1 MLTHKFNVK
10 FLDRFHLSVALIAV
24 LSVITSI
31 TACSGTEAVSETQ
44 TEPQR
49 DITEMEAIYW
59 ERIQESRMNFTR
71 ADIDFMY
78 GMIPHHTQALIMSRL
93 APENNASR
101 SVQTLAARIINAQG
115 DEIAL
120 MNQWLEDRG
129 QPVPEIH
136 IDGLEMMVHL
146 DMEMDDHNGHSHDS
160 HGHHS
165 MHDHS
170 DMPGMLSQQQLQE
183 LAAAEGTE
191 FDRKFLEF
199 MIEHHKGAIIMVDE
213 LFAADGAAS
222 DREMFDLASGINA
235 EQVTEIERMR
245 QMLEAIE

>member
-1 MLTHKFNVK
+1 MLTLNFTVNH
-10 FLDRFHLSVALIAV
+10 LARFSLPIVLIVV
-24 LSVITSI
+24 LSIFIST
-31 TACSGTEAVSETQ
+31 TACSGSEAVTETQ
-44 TEPQR
+44 AEPQR
-49 DITEMEAIYW
+49 DIAEMEAIYW
-59 ERIQESRMNFTR
+59 ERINESRMNFTR
-71 ADIDFMY
+71 ADVDFMY

-93 APENNASR
+93 APENDASR
-101 SVQTLAARIINAQG
+101 SVQTLALRIINAQG

-120 MNQWLEDRG
+120 MNQWLKDRG

-136 IDGLEMMVHL
+136 IEGLEMMVHL
-146 DMEMDDHNGHSHDS
+146 DTEMDDHNEHGHGS
-160 HGHHS
+160 HGHHI

-170 DMPGMLSQQQLQE
+170 DMPGMLSQHQLEE

-213 LFAADGAAS
+213 LFTADGAAS

-235 EQVTEIERMR
+235 EQITEIERMR
-245 QMLEAIE
+245 QMLEEIE